1 MTHAF
6 TKSMTRTRILGL
18 IRLFRFELPFSAAV
32 CVILGEFLGAGEVP
46 GLTELILGSLS
57 YFFIS
62 ATALILNDLFDL
74 EIDRVNAPGRPLP
87 SGMVTKRDVIV
98 LSMVVALLGL
108 ICAALIGTTEFLVV
122 LVVWVVGVAY
132 NWRFKR
138 TGLIGNLMVAFSVGS
153 TFVFGGIVVG
163 HPTDIVVWWF
173 GVIAFLMD
181 LGEEI
186 AADAMDM
193 EGDALIGSR
202 SLAIV
207 LGQRKALMI
216 SGSLFSALVVVS
228 ILPFVFAWL
237 PLAYLAPIVLMDT
250 IILYSTFRLLS
261 PNPRNPRKYIRW
273 IYLGATFAIVVVIL
287 MQLLLRA

>member
-1 MTHAF
+1 MCHPG
-6 TKSMTRTRILGL
+6 R
-18 IRLFRFELPFSAAV
+18 
-32 CVILGEFLGAGEVP
+32 VP
-46 GLTELILGSLS
+46 GERERSPGLAELILGSLS

-108 ICAALIGTTEFLVV
+108 ICAALIGTTAFLVV

-138 TGLIGNLMVAFSVGS
+138 TGLVGNLMVAFSVGS

-163 HPTDIVVWWF
+163 HPADGVVWWF

-207 LGQRKALMI
+207 LGQRKALVI
-216 SGSLFSALVVVS
+216 SATIFGALVVVS
-228 ILPFVFAWL
+228 AVPFIFAWL
-237 PLAYLAPIVLMDT
+237 PLVYLPPIVLMDA
-250 IILYSTFRLLS
+250 IIIYSTSRLLS
-261 PNPRNPRKYIRW
+261 PRLRDPRKYIRW
-273 IYLGATFAIVVVIL
+273 IYLGATFAIVVIIV
-287 MQLLLRA
+287 MQLALRS